1 MKKFYYSR
9 FNFFIQ
15 YILGFDGQTHKMIQK
30 TAQSKK
36 EPIRLEYSLQ
46 NTSLNFIPSLAKQYV
61 LFTKKDKTG
70 MTTYLKQFFGEYTQL
85 LISNISED
93 FFSKILFRNKGHHQ
107 ITAIHC
113 AIRDFTSTDKLNG
126 EVTGNLE

>member
-1 MKKFYYSR
+1 M
-9 FNFFIQ
+9 
-15 YILGFDGQTHKMIQK
+15 GFDGQTHKMIQK

-85 LISNISED
+85 SISNISED
-93 FFSKILFRNKGHHQ
+93 FFSKMLFRNKE
-107 ITAIHC
+107 TAIHC
-113 AIRDFTSTDKLNG
+113 VIRDFTSTDKLNG
-126 EVTGNLE
+126 EVTGKLESQLHPY